1 MKTQSKKSKTQILT
15 TKKSVPAKKSEI
27 IDGYTIKYHANG
39 KTRWSKGKTVN
50 GQTEGYWEWYRPDG
64 TLKRS
69 GYFDKGEP
77 VGEWTTY
84 DAKGNVYK
92 VERKKVVNTANNEG
106 IYCPIETSE
115 TSNSTRRQ
123 KPLNKKRH

>member
-1 MKTQSKKSKTQILT
+1 M
-15 TKKSVPAKKSEI
+15 TKKPVSVKKSEV

-39 KTRWSKGKTVN
+39 KTIWSKGKIV
-50 GQTEGYWEWYRPDG
+50 EGKPEEYWEWYRLDG

-84 DAKGNVYK
+84 DKEGNIHKVSQKG
-92 VERKKVVNTANNEG
+92 
-106 IYCPIETSE
+106 
-115 TSNSTRRQ
+115 Q
-123 KPLNKKRH
+123 

>member
-1 MKTQSKKSKTQILT
+1 MKTQSKKSKTRKVMA
-15 TKKSVPAKKSEI
+15 KKTVLVKKSEI

-39 KTRWSKGKTVN
+39 KTRWSKGKIVN

-77 VGEWTTY
+77 IGEWTTY
-84 DAKGNVYK
+84 DEKGNVYK
-92 VERKKVVNTANNEG
+92 VERKKAVKKVNGGEG
-106 IYCPIETSE
+106 IYCPAEITETSDSAE
-115 TSNSTRRQ
+115 
-123 KPLNKKRH
+123 

>member
-1 MKTQSKKSKTQILT
+1 MKTQSDKSEAPKGTAKKT
-15 TKKSVPAKKSEI
+15 VPVKKSEV
-27 IDGYTIKYHANG
+27 IDGFTIKYHANG
-39 KTRWSKGKTVN
+39 KTVWSKGKIVG

-84 DAKGNVYK
+84 DAQGKVYK
-92 VERKKVVNTANNEG
+92 VETKKAPNPANNNQG
-106 IYCPIETSE
+106 IYCPEEVTETGD
-115 TSNSTRRQ
+115 STE
-123 KPLNKKRH
+123 

>member
-1 MKTQSKKSKTQILT
+1 MKPESEKSKPQTIR
-15 TKKSVPAKKSEI
+15 AKKPVPVKTSEI

-39 KTRWSKGKTVN
+39 KTRWSKGKIVN
-50 GQTEGYWEWYRPDG
+50 GQTEGYWEWYRLDG

-69 GYFDKGEP
+69 GYFDKGEA

-92 VERKKVVNTANNEG
+92 VEIKKAVNTSKNTEG
-106 IYCPIETSE
+106 IHCPAETSE
-115 TSNSTRRQ
+115 TSDSTE
-123 KPLNKKRH
+123 